1 MISELY
7 SVFSEMDF
15 FCKFFFCFVLFIL
28 ALFVCCFFIG
38 LIRISPEEAEE
49 KYAKIKREAEEEEK
63 RLKRHAEEAEA
74 ERTRTQSQIWVI

>member
-15 FCKFFFCFVLFIL
+15 FCQFFFCFALCLL
-28 ALFVCCFFIG
+28 AGFVYCFFID

-49 KYAKIKREAEEEEK
+49 KKRIEKQKQLEEQKKKEMEI
-63 RLKRHAEEAEA
+63 LK
-74 ERTRTQSQIWVI
+74 S

>member
-15 FCKFFFCFVLFIL
+15 FCQFFFCFALCLL
-28 ALFVCCFFIG
+28 AGFVYCFFID

-49 KYAKIKREAEEEEK
+49 KKRIEKQAEEEKLKIEAEE
-63 RLKRHAEEAEA
+63 RI
-74 ERTRTQSQIWVI
+74 RTQSQIWVNE